1 MKLRYILSIAIAV
14 CTLSASAA
22 DNGTVFGFSRIDRG
36 TASSA
41 MAGASLSNVENL
53 AWGAFSNPSLAP
65 FSSAK
70 TAIDLSYQSW
80 MPSYQGGSNISLGS
94 GFSFGKLG
102 ISVGGSYLAGAS
114 YDIVSDTG
122 VKTGSFKP
130 NDMQLGAGLGYMIT
144 ECLSIGANFKYFSSK
159 LSTKTAYSGFGA
171 SAFVSWHKDALTA
184 TAGVMDIGPAVK
196 GSGSASYN
204 LPTSAAASVSY
215 VLGNETNK
223 VLAELDAHYFL
234 SGGFSAAIGAE
245 YAWNDTVFARAGYNL
260 SSSAPLPSYA
270 SIGAGAKFKGIK
282 LNMSYLLGGA
292 VGNSLLFGIGV
303 EF

>member
-36 TASSA
+36 SASSA

-80 MPSYQGGSNISLGS
+80 MPSYKGGSNISFGGGFNFGKF
-94 GFSFGKLG
+94 GFS
-102 ISVGGSYLAGAS
+102 IGGSYLAGTS
-114 YDIVSDTG
+114 YDIISETG

-130 NDMQLGAGLGYMIT
+130 NDMQFGAGVGFMIIDG
-144 ECLSIGANFKYFSSK
+144 LSIGANFKYFSSQ
-159 LSTKTAYSGFGA
+159 LAAKTAYSGFGA
-171 SAFVSWHKDALTA
+171 SAFVSWHKDAFTA
-184 TAGVMDIGPAVK
+184 SAGIMDIGPAVK
-196 GSGSASYN
+196 GSGSTSFS
-204 LPTSAAASVSY
+204 LPTSAAASLSY

-223 VLAELDAHYFL
+223 LLAEIDAHYFL
-234 SGGFSAAIGAE
+234 SGGFSAALGAE

-270 SIGAGAKFKGIK
+270 SVGAGVKFNGIK
-282 LNMSYLLGGA
+282 FNVSYLLGES
-292 VGNSLLFGIGV
+292 VGGSLLFGIGV